1 MISVIIIT
9 KNEENNIERCLRS
22 VQWANEIIVVD
33 AVSTDRTV
41 EIAKSLKA
49 KVIVKQW
56 EGFAKQKE
64 FAMHQTGNEWI
75 LSVDADEEVTAELK
89 DEILQTIKRSDS
101 LNGYEVPRKSFF
113 LDRWIKN
120 GGWYPGLQLRLF
132 KKSKTRMNHR
142 LVHEGFLVEGL
153 IGRLNADLNHYT
165 YNSLHQYV
173 EKMNDYSSLDV
184 MHKIERGRIIRW
196 YHFIL
201 NPLSAFLRMYISLH
215 GYKDGMHGFLLA
227 YYSALHSLAIYS
239 KSWELQSAQRR
250 GVEMPPVTAE
260 SIEAAKR
267 QSL

>member
-9 KNEENNIERCLRS
+9 KNEEKNIERCLKS
-22 VQWANEIIVVD
+22 VQWADEIIVID
-33 AVSTDRTV
+33 ADSTDRTV
-41 EIAKSLKA
+41 KIAKSLNA

-64 FAMHQTGNEWI
+64 FALHIAANEWI
-75 LSVDADEEVTAELK
+75 FSLDADEEVTNELK
-89 DEILQTIKRSDS
+89 DEILRTIVLPHV

-142 LVHEGFLVEGL
+142 PVHEGFLIEGL
-153 IGRLNADLNHYT
+153 IGRLNSDLNHYT
-165 YNSLHQYV
+165 YNSIHQYI

-184 MHKIERGRIIRW
+184 MNKIASGRVIRW

-201 NPLSAFLRMYISLH
+201 NPLSVFLRMFVSLH
-215 GYKDGMHGFLLA
+215 GYRDGMHGFLLA
-227 YYSALHSLAIYS
+227 FYSALHSLSIYS
-239 KSWELQSAQRR
+239 KCWEYQTAHAR
-250 GVEMPPVTAE
+250 GVEIPPISPETVE
-260 SIEAAKR
+260 IFKR
-267 QSL
+267 QSQ

>member
-9 KNEENNIERCLRS
+9 KNEEKNIERCLKS
-22 VQWANEIIVVD
+22 VQWANEIIVID
-33 AVSTDRTV
+33 ADSTDQTV
-41 EIAKSLKA
+41 KIAKSLKA

-64 FAMHQTGNEWI
+64 FAMNLAGNEWI
-75 LSVDADEEVTAELK
+75 FSIDADEEVTGELK
-89 DEILQTIKRSDS
+89 EEILQTIKLPHA

-142 LVHEGFLVEGL
+142 PVHEGFLVEGL
-153 IGRLNADLNHYT
+153 MGVLKADLNHYT
-165 YNSLHQYV
+165 YNSLHQYI

-184 MHKIERGRIIRW
+184 MNKIGSGRIIRW

-201 NPLSAFLRMYISLH
+201 NPLSVFLRMFVSLH
-215 GYKDGMHGFLLA
+215 GYKDGMVGFLLA
-227 YYSALHSLAIYS
+227 FYSALHSLSIYS
-239 KSWELQSAQRR
+239 KTWEYQTAQRR
-250 GVEMPPVTAE
+250 GGEIPPVSAE
-260 SIEAAKR
+260 TIAAFKR
-267 QSL
+267 QSQ